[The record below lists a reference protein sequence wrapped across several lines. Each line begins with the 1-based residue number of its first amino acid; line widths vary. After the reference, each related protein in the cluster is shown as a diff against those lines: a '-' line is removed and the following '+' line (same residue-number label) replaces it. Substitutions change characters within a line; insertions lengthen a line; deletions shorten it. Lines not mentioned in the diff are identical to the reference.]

1 MTIAI
6 NQNEEEL
13 EQCLFDAL
21 IELMRRMPLDK
32 LTVNDLLKQAHVSRS
47 SFYRRYQDKYDLV
60 NKSYQKI
67 LDKTLYTFLDGCGW
81 HDSVKALYQ
90 VFQENLFFYQNAL
103 RSHDPNSLRNYI
115 FQISL
120 NLYAETLERNGEDIQ
135 DWHTMA
141 MLRVHIYG
149 NLELMCEWVEKG
161 MDRDIDE
168 MIQLSFDTLPEQF
181 KPYFND

>member
-1 MTIAI
+1 MSIGI

-67 LDKTLYTFLDGCGW
+67 FDKTLNTFLDGCGW
-81 HDSVKALYQ
+81 HDSVSAVYQ
-90 VFQENLFFYQNAL
+90 VFSGKSVFLSECAAL
-103 RSHDPNSLRNYI
+103 
-115 FQISL
+115 
-120 NLYAETLERNGEDIQ
+120 A
-135 DWHTMA
+135 
-141 MLRVHIYG
+141 
-149 NLELMCEWVEKG
+149 
-161 MDRDIDE
+161 
-168 MIQLSFDTLPEQF
+168 
-181 KPYFND
+181 

>member
-67 LDKTLYTFLDGCGW
+67 LDKTLYTFLAVSYTHLSC
-81 HDSVKALYQ
+81 S
-90 VFQENLFFYQNAL
+90 
-103 RSHDPNSLRNYI
+103 SLLC
-115 FQISL
+115 S
-120 NLYAETLERNGEDIQ
+120 
-135 DWHTMA
+135 
-141 MLRVHIYG
+141 
-149 NLELMCEWVEKG
+149 
-161 MDRDIDE
+161 
-168 MIQLSFDTLPEQF
+168 SS
-181 KPYFND
+181 